1 MAFRRDFLIHFTKLQ
16 PTPLEIIES
25 IDMLRVLEYGYLIR
39 MVETTSEIVGVDTP
53 EDLERAKILMKN
65 DSLFS
70 SYFEKT

>member
-1 MAFRRDFLIHFTKLQ
+1 
-16 PTPLEIIES
+16 
-25 IDMLRVLEYGYLIR
+25 MLRVLEYGYLIR
-39 MVETTSEIVGVDTP
+39 MVETTSETVGVDTP